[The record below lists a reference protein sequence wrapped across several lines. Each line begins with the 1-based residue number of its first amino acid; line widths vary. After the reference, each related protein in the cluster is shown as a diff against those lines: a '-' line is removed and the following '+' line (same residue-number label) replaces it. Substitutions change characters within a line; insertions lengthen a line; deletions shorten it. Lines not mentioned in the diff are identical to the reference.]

1 MHDAGDVKNNS
12 KNSSNFDFMQFSQV
26 IGHEALKSHLI
37 REVNSG
43 KVSHAQL
50 FLGKPGY
57 GTLPMALAFVQYLF
71 CENRQTTDS
80 CGKCASCQ
88 KTAALQH
95 PDLHFAFP
103 VVLSID
109 KLSDAFIVQWREQ
122 IAEQPYFD
130 LNQWTKRID
139 PKERKPTIGTDQSQE
154 IIKKLVLKSYEG
166 GYKVML
172 IWMAE
177 EMNATC
183 ANKLLKIL
191 EEPPE
196 KTLIVLVGE
205 SSDKLLQT
213 IKSRT
218 QLVKIPRPQTDDV
231 ISYLRMTKGAITPT
245 IDSAIARAEG
255 DLIELNLMLAEDA
268 DQQGDRD
275 DFMQLMRVC
284 YKKDVI
290 QMMDWADKMG
300 GSSKERQKQFLIYAL
315 HMFRQSLMKNYTDD
329 QLTRVSKEENDF
341 LNKFAPFI
349 TGNNIQDF
357 TAAFNKAH
365 YHIDRNANSRL
376 LFTVLCFNVMRYIHK
391 A

>member
-1 MHDAGDVKNNS
+1 
-12 KNSSNFDFMQFSQV
+12 MQFSQV
-26 IGHEALKSHLI
+26 IGHEELKSHLI

-57 GTLPMALAFVQYLF
+57 GTLPMALAFIQYLF
-71 CENRQTTDS
+71 CDNRQASDS
-80 CGKCASCQ
+80 CGQCPSCV
-88 KTAALQH
+88 KTAALKH

-103 VVLSID
+103 VVLAID
-109 KLSDAFIVQWREQ
+109 KLSDAFIVPWREQ
-122 IAEQPYFD
+122 VEEQPYFD

-139 PKERKPTIGTDQSQE
+139 QKERKPVIGTDQSQE

-177 EMNATC
+177 EMNPTC
-183 ANKLLKIL
+183 SNKLLKIL

-196 KTLIVLVGE
+196 KTLILLVGE
-205 SSDKLLQT
+205 SSDKMLQT

-218 QLVKIPRPQTDDV
+218 QLVKIPRPKPDDV
-231 ISYLRMTKGAITPT
+231 ISYIRKTKGAITSS
-245 IDSAIARAEG
+245 IESAIARAEG
-255 DLIELNLMLAEDA
+255 DLIELNLMLSDDL

-275 DFMQLMRVC
+275 NFMQLMRVC
-284 YKKDVI
+284 YKKDVS
-290 QMMDWADKMG
+290 QMMDWADHMSG
-300 GSSKERQKQFLIYAL
+300 NSKERQKQFLVYAL

-329 QLTRVSKEENDF
+329 QLTRVSKEENEF

-349 TGNNIQDF
+349 TGNNIQDL
-357 TAAFNKAH
+357 TLSFNKAH

>member
-1 MHDAGDVKNNS
+1 MAGKNNS
-12 KNSSNFDFMQFSQV
+12 KNSSNFEIMQFSQV
-26 IGHEALKSHLI
+26 IGHAEIKSHLI

-57 GTLPMALAFVQYLF
+57 GTLPMALAFIQYLF
-71 CENRQTTDS
+71 CDNRQPSDS
-80 CGKCASCQ
+80 CGECPSCV
-88 KTAALQH
+88 KTASLKH

-103 VVLSID
+103 VVLAID
-109 KLSDAFIVQWREQ
+109 KLSDAFIVPWREQ
-122 IAEQPYFD
+122 VEEQPYFD

-139 PKERKPTIGTDQSQE
+139 QKERKPVIGTDQSQE

-177 EMNATC
+177 EMNPTC

-196 KTLIVLVGE
+196 KTLILLVGE
-205 SSDKLLQT
+205 YSDKMLQT

-218 QLVKIPRPQTDDV
+218 QLVKIPRPKTDDV
-231 ISYLRMTKGAITPT
+231 ISYTRKTKGAITSS
-245 IDSAIARAEG
+245 IESAIARAEG
-255 DLIELNLMLAEDA
+255 DLIELNLMLSDDL

-284 YKKDVI
+284 YKKDVS
-290 QMMDWADKMG
+290 QMMDWADHMG
-300 GSSKERQKQFLIYAL
+300 GSSKERQKHFLVYAL

-329 QLTRVSKEENDF
+329 QLTRVSMEENEF

-349 TGNNIQDF
+349 TGNNIQDL
-357 TAAFNKAH
+357 TLSFNKAH